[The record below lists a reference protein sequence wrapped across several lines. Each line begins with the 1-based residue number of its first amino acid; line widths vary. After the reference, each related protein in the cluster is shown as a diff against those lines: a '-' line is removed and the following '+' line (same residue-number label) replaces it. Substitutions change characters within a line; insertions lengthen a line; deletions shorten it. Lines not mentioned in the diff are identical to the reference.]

1 LRLNNL
7 KDSPKVSLLIRNLNE
22 RKNLEI
28 LFPIL
33 NSQEYKNF
41 EVIFLDSGST
51 DGSIE
56 FIQNFDSKFDI
67 IVDSITKEEFTFGR
81 ALNVCSKLAVKPDY
95 LITLSAHC
103 FPLSEH
109 FISNY
114 VNNFLKYNC
123 DIVYGSQVGYKHSM
137 LSEASHLKS
146 WFDDNYGIKNP
157 SPFSN
162 NGNCGYKFTIWE
174 EFKFD
179 ENLTGCEDIELA
191 SRAIEKG
198 RIIAYGENIGVSHY
212 HEEDFEQIYFR
223 YYREALALNS
233 IFSFRYTI
241 IRFLKNIINESLTD
255 LLYKYKNKGFVS
267 RSIVE
272 ILKYRY
278 FKNLGHY
285 RGFKKKKEI
294 SNLKLFSYS
303 DSKDEELRRH
313 LFAKYFY

>member
-1 LRLNNL
+1 L
-7 KDSPKVSLLIRNLNE
+7 KESPKVSLLIRNLNE
-22 RKNLEI
+22 RHNLEI

-33 NSQEYKNF
+33 NNQEYTNF
-41 EVIFLDSGST
+41 EVIFLDSGSS
-51 DGSIE
+51 DRSIE
-56 FIQNFDSKFDI
+56 FIQSFDAKFNI

-81 ALNVCSKLAVKPDY
+81 ALNICAKLAVKPIY
-95 LITLSAHC
+95 LIALSAHC

-123 DIVYGSQVGYKHSM
+123 DIVYGMQVGYKHSM

-146 WFDDNYGIKNP
+146 WFNDNFGIKNP
-157 SPFSN
+157 NPFSN
-162 NGNCGYKFTIWE
+162 NGNCGYKFTTWE
-174 EFKFD
+174 DFKFD
-179 ENLTGCEDIELA
+179 ETLTGCEDIEFA

-212 HEEDFEQIYFR
+212 HVENFEQIFFR

-233 IFSFRYTI
+233 IFSFDFTK
-241 IRFLKNIINESLTD
+241 IRFLKNIISESLTD
-255 LLYKYKNKGFVS
+255 LLYKNQNKEFDS

-285 RGFKKKKEI
+285 RGFKKKPEI
-294 SNLKLFSYS
+294 SNFKLFNYE
-303 DSKDEELRRH
+303 DSKDEELRRQ
-313 LFAKYFY
+313 LYAQYFY